1 MSQIKLVALFR
12 ILAVAAALA
21 LLAGHGQRAAAEDAA
36 AQQPPPF
43 GAWVVSESADQANMG
58 LRMVFSPDGMFL
70 MVDPRTMIG
79 VHGVYSV
86 GRAGLIVN
94 IIGYGRAAEFVNG
107 AYSIDGDT
115 MKVDVRSSNFMQ
127 PQQVTLQRIKFPSP

>member
-1 MSQIKLVALFR
+1 MSQLNLASLLR
-12 ILAVAAALA
+12 ILALAAAVAWLA
-21 LLAGHGQRAAAEDAA
+21 VHGQRALAQEPA

-43 GAWVVSESADQANMG
+43 GAWVVTDSGDPGNLG

-107 AYSIDGDT
+107 TYSIDGDT
-115 MKVDVRSSNFMQ
+115 MKVDVKSSNFMR
-127 PQQVTLQRIKFPSP
+127 PQRVTLQRIKFTNP